1 MNFIDVKAKC
11 VSFQGQY
18 GTGEE
23 QLNKVLQAQ
32 SDAPKKFR
40 IGQIIPIVDRGNS
53 YFWFFYR
60 GEFPEK
66 EVWEKGNDS

>member
-1 MNFIDVKAKC
+1 MNFMGIKAKC

-18 GTGEE
+18 GDNEK
-23 QLNKVLQAQ
+23 QLNKLLSSQKDTE
-32 SDAPKKFR
+32 SGFH
-40 IGQIIPIVDRGNS
+40 IEHIIPIVDRGNS

-66 EVWEKGNDS
+66 QEWEIDKK